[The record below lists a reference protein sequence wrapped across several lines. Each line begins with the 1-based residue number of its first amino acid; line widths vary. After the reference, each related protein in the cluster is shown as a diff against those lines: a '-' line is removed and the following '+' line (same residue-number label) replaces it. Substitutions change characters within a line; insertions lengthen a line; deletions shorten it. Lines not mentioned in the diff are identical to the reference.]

1 MPIKRLT
8 FSIYQHQKGVKIKVA
23 WVVDGGRRCCAK
35 CNYNEVKEGL
45 ICGDAW
51 EPHEM
56 LAVSGKFLMGD
67 TVKVSG
73 VRA

>member
-8 FSIYQHQKGVKIKVA
+8 FSIYQHQKGVKIKAA
-23 WVVDGGRRCCAK
+23 WVVDGG
-35 CNYNEVKEGL
+35 
-45 ICGDAW
+45 GDAW

>member
-8 FSIYQHQKGVKIKVA
+8 FSIYEHQKGAKIKA
-23 WVVDGGRRCCAK
+23 TWVVDGGRRCYAK
-35 CNYNEVKEGL
+35 CNYSEVKEGL
-45 ICGDAW
+45 ICCNAW

-67 TVKVSG
+67 IVKLSG